1 MTTMIAF
8 GPVPSRRLGQSLG
21 VNNIPPKMC
30 TYSCVYCQLGRTAN
44 IRFNPE
50 YLYDPDDIL
59 QEVEEKI
66 EKVKKTGKNIDYL
79 TFVPDGEPTLDKNLG
94 KEIDLLKQTS
104 IKIAVITNSSL
115 LWRKEVRKHIAKAD
129 WVSVKVDAVTENVW
143 RKINRPHKDLECD
156 MVLQGLITFSR
167 MYTGELTTE
176 TMLVEGLNDSNEEL
190 EMVADFVAGLH
201 PAKSY
206 ISIPIR
212 PPAESWALPASEQ
225 GITKAYQLFTE
236 RSVGVE
242 CLTGYEGNA
251 FAFTGD
257 VKEDILSITSVHPM
271 REESVT
277 RFLEKAGAGWDAIE
291 KLLCEGSLVEVMYR
305 DKKFYIRKLPG

>member
-1 MTTMIAF
+1 MTSMIAF

-44 IRFNPE
+44 IRSDPE

-59 QEVEEKI
+59 QKVKEKI
-66 EKVKKTGKNIDYL
+66 EKVEKTGKNIDYL

-104 IKIAVITNSSL
+104 IKVAVITNSSL
-115 LWRKEVRKHIAKAD
+115 LWREEVRKRVAKAD

-156 MVLQGLITFSR
+156 TVLQGVITFSR

-190 EMVADFVAGLH
+190 EAVADFVAGLH

-212 PPAESWALPASEQ
+212 PPAEPWATPASEQ

-236 RSVGVE
+236 KSLRVE

-277 RFLEKAGAGWDAIE
+277 HFLEKAGAGWDAIE

-305 DKKFYIRKLPG
+305 DKKFYIRKLPV